1 MVSLKLKLIKRFTEL
16 LMNGG
21 FYVLLTIPVLQI
33 GNQKLLRL
41 LVLNLVGVQQKL
53 LLLNNNKE
61 NKKRQKLLRK
71 KLFKFNQCLFNH
83 NQQKIVNTI
92 LIINSMELTGNV
104 IAKKDFNKVLLIFQ
118 LKRHLSM

>member
-53 LLLNNNKE
+53 LLLNNKE
-61 NKKRQKLLRK
+61 NKKRQLLLRK

-83 NQQKIVNTI
+83 NQQKIANMI
-92 LIINSMELTGNV
+92 MIINSMELIGNANV
-104 IAKKDFNKVLLIFQ
+104 KKVYNKVQSIFLLE
-118 LKRHLSM
+118 RHLNM

>member
-53 LLLNNNKE
+53 LLLNNKE
-61 NKKRQKLLRK
+61 NKKRQLLLRK

-83 NQQKIVNTI
+83 NQQKIVNMI
-92 LIINSMELTGNV
+92 LIINSTELTGNV

>member
-53 LLLNNNKE
+53 LLLNNKE
-61 NKKRQKLLRK
+61 NKKRQLLLRK

-83 NQQKIVNTI
+83 NQQKIVNMI
-92 LIINSMELTGNV
+92 LIINSMELIGNV

>member
-16 LMNGG
+16 PMNGG

-53 LLLNNNKE
+53 LLLLSNKE
-61 NKKRQKLLRK
+61 NKKRQLLLKK

-104 IAKKDFNKVLLIFQ
+104 IAKKDYNKVLLIFQ
-118 LKRHLSM
+118 LKRH

>member
-33 GNQKLLRL
+33 GNQKLLIL
-41 LVLNLVGVQQKL
+41 LELNLVGVQQKL
-53 LLLNNNKE
+53 FLLNNKK
-61 NKKRQKLLRK
+61 NKKRQLLLKK

>member
-1 MVSLKLKLIKRFTEL
+1 MVSLKLKLIKRFTESP
-16 LMNGG
+16 MNGG

-53 LLLNNNKE
+53 LLLNNKE
-61 NKKRQKLLRK
+61 NKKRQLLLRK

-83 NQQKIVNTI
+83 NQQKIVNMI

>member
-1 MVSLKLKLIKRFTEL
+1 MVSLKLKLINRFTEL

-33 GNQKLLRL
+33 GNQKLLIL
-41 LVLNLVGVQQKL
+41 LELNLVGVQQKL
-53 LLLNNNKE
+53 FLLNNKK
-61 NKKRQKLLRK
+61 NKKRQLLLKK

>member
-16 LMNGG
+16 PMNGG

-53 LLLNNNKE
+53 LLLNNKE
-61 NKKRQKLLRK
+61 NKKRQLLLRK

-83 NQQKIVNTI
+83 NQQKIVNMI
-92 LIINSMELTGNV
+92 LIINSMELIGNV